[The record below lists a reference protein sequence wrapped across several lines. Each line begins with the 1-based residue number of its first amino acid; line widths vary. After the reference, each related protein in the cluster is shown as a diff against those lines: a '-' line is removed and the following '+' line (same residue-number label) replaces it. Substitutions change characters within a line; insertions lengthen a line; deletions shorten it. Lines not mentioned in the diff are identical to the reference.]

1 MKRLPILLIFVRAP
15 YLGGVKKRLAKGIG
29 QVAAR
34 KFYAKTSTDII
45 KIISN
50 NRVWQ
55 TILCVTPDA
64 AALQSR
70 FWMEPKDRIP
80 QGHGNLGARM
90 ERALLQFPNQPVLII
105 GSDIPEISQNIIKE
119 AFSLAKRS
127 DLVFGPSSDGGYWLV
142 GARVGSLTR
151 GLFKNVRWST
161 EHALADTLK
170 NIGMKR
176 TVFVNEL
183 DDIDDVNDLINWSNQ
198 RS

>member
-15 YLGGVKKRLAKGIG
+15 YLGAVKKRLAQGIG
-29 QVAAR
+29 QLSAR

-45 KIISN
+45 KKISN
-50 NRVWQ
+50 NRVWR
-55 TILCVTPDA
+55 TVLCVTPDA
-64 AALQSR
+64 AVLQSR
-70 FWMEPKDRIP
+70 FWTEAKDRIP
-80 QGHGNLGARM
+80 QGHGNLGERM
-90 ERALLQFPNQPVLII
+90 ERALLRFPNQPVLIV
-105 GSDIPEISQNIIKE
+105 GSDVPEISQNIIKE
-119 AFSLAKRS
+119 AFSLAQRS

-142 GARVGSLTR
+142 GARMGSLTR

-170 NIGMKR
+170 NTGMKR
-176 TVFVNEL
+176 TVFVSEL

>member
-15 YLGGVKKRLAKGIG
+15 FLGVVKTRLAKGIG
-29 QVAAR
+29 QVSAR
-34 KFYAKTSTDII
+34 EFYVKTSTDII
-45 KIISN
+45 NNISN
-50 NRVWQ
+50 DPVWR
-55 TILCVTPDA
+55 TILCVTPDD

-70 FWMEPKDRIP
+70 FWKEAKDRIP
-80 QGHGNLGARM
+80 QGHGNLGERM
-90 ERALLQFPNQPVLII
+90 ERALLRFPNQPVLIV
-105 GSDIPEISQNIIKE
+105 GSDIPEISQKIIKE

-142 GARVGSLTR
+142 GARMGSLTR

-170 NIGMKR
+170 NTGIKR

-183 DDIDDVNDLINWSNQ
+183 DDIDDVTDLINWSNQ

>member
-1 MKRLPILLIFVRAP
+1 MKFKNHLIIFSKVPRYA
-15 YLGGVKKRLAKGIG
+15 GVKKRLAKGIG

-55 TILCVTPDA
+55 TILCVTPDD
-64 AALQSR
+64 AALQCR
-70 FWMEPKDRIP
+70 FWKEAKDRIP
-80 QGHGNLGARM
+80 QGHGNLGERM
-90 ERALLQFPNQPVLII
+90 ERALLQFPNQPVII
-105 GSDIPEISQNIIKE
+105 VGSDIPEISQNIIKE

-142 GARVGSLTR
+142 GARIGSLTR

-161 EHALADTLK
+161 ENALADTLK
-170 NIGMKR
+170 NTGIKR

-183 DDIDDVNDLINWSNQ
+183 DDIDDVTDLINWSNQ